1 MDVQKALGNLKEI
14 RNRLAPFRSY
24 VPEAAQLDEII
35 SALEAGNVQ
44 EGRERLTQFRK
55 AMERYMSM
63 APERVKPLLDAVD
76 STLKELE

>member
-1 MDVQKALGNLKEI
+1 KEI